1 MKKIIKGSVFDTTTA
16 KHLGGYSYL
25 KPGDFSYFS
34 ENLYKTRSGKYFIHG
49 VGGSASIYAEQVS
62 QNEWE
67 AGETIF
73 AVSLERAKEWAEEN
87 LDCDLYI
94 EIFGAPSEVEQKIMT
109 FSLDTNVESLLR
121 AEQEKTGKN
130 LSDIVSKLVVN
141 NFEIASRRENRLE
154 F

>member
-49 VGGSASIYAEQVS
+49 SGGSASPYSKQVS

-73 AVSLERAKEWAEEN
+73 AVSMERAKDWAEEN
-87 LDCDLYI
+87 LDGDTYI
-94 EIFGAPSEVEQKIMT
+94 EIFGEPEESEQKIMT
-109 FSLDTNVESLLR
+109 FSLNTSVESLLR
-121 AEQEKTGKN
+121 TEQEKTGKN
-130 LSDIVSKLVVN
+130 LSDIVSELVVN
-141 NFEIASRRENRLE
+141 NLK
-154 F
+154 

>member
-49 VGGSASIYAEQVS
+49 VGGSASPYAKQVS

-67 AGETIF
+67 SGETIF
-73 AVSLERAKEWAEEN
+73 AVSMERAKDWAEEN
-87 LDCDLYI
+87 LDCDAYI
-94 EIFGAPSEVEQKIMT
+94 EIFGEPEESEQKIMT
-109 FSLDTNVESLLR
+109 FSLDTSVESLLR
-121 AEQEKTGKN
+121 TKQEKTGKN
-130 LSDIVSKLVVN
+130 LSDIVSELVRN
-141 NFEIASRRENRLE
+141 NLK
-154 F
+154 

>member
-34 ENLYKTRSGKYFIHG
+34 ENLYKTRSGKYFIHR
-49 VGGSASIYAEQVS
+49 VGGSASPYSKHVS

-67 AGETIF
+67 SGETIF
-73 AVSLERAKEWAEEN
+73 AVSMERAKDWAEEN
-87 LDCDLYI
+87 LDGDTYI
-94 EIFGAPSEVEQKIMT
+94 EIFGEPGEVEQKIMT

-121 AEQEKTGKN
+121 TKQEKTGKN
-130 LSDIVSKLVVN
+130 LSDIVSELVVN
-141 NFEIASRRENRLE
+141 NLK
-154 F
+154 

>member
-49 VGGSASIYAEQVS
+49 VGGSASPYSKQVS

-73 AVSLERAKEWAEEN
+73 AVSMERAKDWAEEN
-87 LDCDLYI
+87 LDGDTYI
-94 EIFGAPSEVEQKIMT
+94 EIFGEPGEVEQKIMT

-130 LSDIVSKLVVN
+130 LSDIVSELVVN
-141 NFEIASRRENRLE
+141 NLK
-154 F
+154 

>member
-16 KHLGGYSYL
+16 KHLGGLSYL

-49 VGGSASIYAEQVS
+49 SGGSASPYSKQVS

-73 AVSLERAKEWAEEN
+73 AVSMERAKDWAEEN
-87 LDCDLYI
+87 IDGDTYI
-94 EIFGAPSEVEQKIMT
+94 EIFGEPGEVEQKIMT

-130 LSDIVSKLVVN
+130 LSDIISELVVN
-141 NFEIASRRENRLE
+141 NLK
-154 F
+154 

>member
-1 MKKIIKGSVFDTTTA
+1 MKKTIKGSVFDTTTA

-34 ENLYKTRSGKYFIHG
+34 EDLYKTRSGKYFIHG
-49 VGGSASIYAEQVS
+49 AGGSASVYAEQVS
-62 QNEWE
+62 QNEWN

-94 EIFGAPSEVEQKIMT
+94 EIFGVPSEVEQKIMT
-109 FSLDTNVESLLR
+109 FSLNTNVEFLLR
-121 AEQEKTGKN
+121 AEQEKTGKSISAVVSEIIENN
-130 LSDIVSKLVVN
+130 LTP
-141 NFEIASRRENRLE
+141 
-154 F
+154 

>member
-16 KHLGGYSYL
+16 KHLGSYSFL

-49 VGGSASIYAEQVS
+49 VGGSASQYSKQVS

-67 AGETIF
+67 SGETIF
-73 AVSLERAKEWAEEN
+73 AVSMERAKDWAEEN
-87 LDCDLYI
+87 LDGDTYI
-94 EIFGAPSEVEQKIMT
+94 EIFGDPSEVEQKIMT

-121 AEQEKTGKN
+121 AEQGKTGK
-130 LSDIVSKLVVN
+130 SISAIVSEIIEN
-141 NFEIASRRENRLE
+141 NLFYKNY
-154 F
+154 

>member
-1 MKKIIKGSVFDTTTA
+1 MKKIIKGSVFDTSTA
-16 KHLGGYSYL
+16 KHLGGCSYL
-25 KPGDFSYFS
+25 KPGDFSYYS

-49 VGGSASIYAEQVS
+49 SGGSASPYSKKVS

-73 AVSLERAKEWAEEN
+73 AVSLEGAKEWAEEN

-130 LSDIVSKLVVN
+130 LSDIVSELVVN
-141 NFEIASRRENRLE
+141 NLK
-154 F
+154 

>member
-49 VGGSASIYAEQVS
+49 VGGSASPYSKQVS

-67 AGETIF
+67 SGETIF
-73 AVSLERAKEWAEEN
+73 AVSMERAKDWAEEN
-87 LDCDLYI
+87 LDGDTYI
-94 EIFGAPSEVEQKIMT
+94 EIFGEPEESEQKIMT

-121 AEQEKTGKN
+121 TKQEKTGKN
-130 LSDIVSKLVVN
+130 LSDIVSELVVN
-141 NFEIASRRENRLE
+141 NLK
-154 F
+154 